1 MIASKI
7 AIEYGTKHVSGLF
20 SCSDGHAAGM
30 NALPDIRTEHQH
42 QLAATLKSLSLEP
55 APEANQTP
63 KKGLRYLV
71 LLICVSALAA
81 MAALAVMF
89 NQPETSHP
97 RDIKDLASD
106 PDGNSTSTALEQAR
120 LPQDAR
126 EGERSADHRPAS
138 DVREVTGSGTVAA
151 PRTTTVFSKYEG
163 RITNV
168 KVDPSDIVKAGQ
180 TLVTL
185 DDPGAR
191 FALDRAKGARIAA
204 DLVLAARTIDFA
216 QARATLDR
224 LEILATRDAAS
235 RQHLEEARAAFDRAS
250 NAVAQA
256 RQDLATSELAI
267 RIAQEPVDELTIRAP
282 FAGTVTQLNAH
293 VGDTVLARAD
303 SVRESQSLLTVTD
316 TTSMVIDA
324 DVAETNI
331 AALRPGLRGEAVLD
345 GFPDRPFAVEV
356 LRLAPVASVE
366 KGTISLRLSFIDPP
380 QGIRPNMAA
389 RIRIPLINTLSQTGD
404 IKQ

>member
-1 MIASKI
+1 
-7 AIEYGTKHVSGLF
+7 
-20 SCSDGHAAGM
+20 M
-30 NALPDIRTEHQH
+30 NALPDIRTQHQH

-81 MAALAVMF
+81 MAALAVTF
-89 NQPETSHP
+89 NQPETSAP
-97 RDIKDLASD
+97 RDIKHLASD

-126 EGERSADHRPAS
+126 QGERSSNHRPAP
-138 DVREVTGSGTVAA
+138 DVREVTGSGTVVA

-168 KVDPSDIVKAGQ
+168 KVEPGDIVEVGQ

-185 DDPGAR
+185 DDAGAR
-191 FALDRAKGARIAA
+191 FALDRANGARTAA
-204 DLVLAARTIDFA
+204 DLVLAARTIDLA
-216 QARATLDR
+216 QARATLNR
-224 LEILATRDAAS
+224 IEILATRDAAS
-235 RQHLEEARAAFDRAS
+235 MQHLEEARAAFDRAS

-256 RQDLATSELAI
+256 RQDLATAELAI
-267 RIAQEPVDELTIRAP
+267 RIAQEAVDELTIRAP
-282 FAGTVTQLNAH
+282 FTGMVTQLNAH

-316 TTSMVIDA
+316 ATSMVIDA

-331 AALRPGLRGEAVLD
+331 AALRPGLHGEAVLD
-345 GFPDRPFAVEV
+345 GFPDRPFAIEV
-356 LRLAPVASVE
+356 LRLAPVVSVE
-366 KGTISLRLSFIDPP
+366 KGTITLRLSFADPP

-389 RIRIPLINTLSQTGD
+389 RIRIPLVNTLSQTGD
-404 IKQ
+404 IKP